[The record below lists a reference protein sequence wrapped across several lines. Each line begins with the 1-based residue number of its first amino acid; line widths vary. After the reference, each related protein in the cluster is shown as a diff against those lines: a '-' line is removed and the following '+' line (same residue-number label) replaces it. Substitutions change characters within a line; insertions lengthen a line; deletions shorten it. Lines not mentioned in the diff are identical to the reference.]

1 MKKILISVLAVSAL
15 SAAAVPAMAAPWQN
29 INQRQAMLD
38 NRIDQGVR
46 NRSLT
51 RNEAVRLRA
60 EFNTIVRLESQ
71 YRRTGGLQGW
81 ERNDLDRRFNALSA
95 KIRYERHD
103 RDDRRDGPG
112 DRYRHDRDRDGH
124 PDRNDRFPDNP
135 RRW

>member
-1 MKKILISVLAVSAL
+1 MKKLLMTALAVSAF

-29 INQRQAMLD
+29 INQRQAQLD
-38 NRIDQGVR
+38 QRIDVGVR

-51 RNEAVRLRA
+51 RSEAIRLRS
-60 EFNTIVRLESQ
+60 EFNAIVRLEAQ

-81 ERNDLDRRFNALSA
+81 ERNDLDRRFNILSA

-112 DRYRHDRDRDGH
+112 DRWRYDRDRDGH
-124 PDRNDRFPDNP
+124 PDRSDRYPDNP